1 VKQLDLLGRRFLLAC
16 LGLFLVAFALKLN
29 GSSSFVWRELLND
42 KADGGGL
49 VLGQPRFSRSDEW
62 LAWTPALLWQCE
74 HGFPSENPSLGA
86 GKAPFLYSLP
96 VRNYTMW
103 ARPQLYG
110 FFLFGAEW
118 GYAWYWNVKIFGLL
132 TTVYLLFWTLTKD
145 SKLSIF
151 GTLWVFF
158 SNYIQW
164 WFSCPPMLPE
174 MLSSWAGALVCAV
187 SILEK
192 RSWWARLLLG
202 GAFILCWL
210 NFLLCLYPPF
220 QIPLLYLGV
229 ALFATYL
236 WTQRESGE
244 PSTWQGAVFL
254 ASACICTVVLL
265 VPFFFE
271 LKPTLELLSSTSY
284 PGHRRS
290 GGGSLPFIQYFSGL
304 MNLLDSSLALP
315 KNFSQI
321 NETANFFPLWL
332 PVALVTGRALIAE
345 PRKYSIQI
353 ASLAVVIFLSAYA
366 LCPLPSW
373 ITNPTLLSFCTE
385 VRALLTIGLAN
396 VFFVVLSFP
405 LFQRCLAQW
414 NPKAV
419 VATIGLLGLFT
430 WLYLQNA
437 KVAYPIFLT
446 PWRLWIFLVLD
457 VTLLALLL
465 KARARIFALCFI
477 AILVVTDGRVNPV
490 MTGLGSILRA
500 TPAAAIQKIIRDHP
514 NDAWVAYESNQ
525 LSEFLMALGANV
537 ASGLKIVPDL
547 DFYRAIDPTG
557 ESSSI
562 YNRYSFGFFL
572 FRKDRATAGL
582 RPYTFPS
589 HLVSIHPLNVGMK
602 ARHVRF
608 FVFSKPLGEPAAE
621 GVELVLSFPNNHI
634 WVYQAATTPDRVAL
648 IRSSDGTGDRIHLFS
663 PWPWQP
669 GRNQKCR
676 QG

>member
-1 VKQLDLLGRRFLLAC
+1 VKQLDLLGKRFLLAC
-16 LGLFLVAFALKLN
+16 VGLFLVAFALELN

-49 VLGQPRFSRSDEW
+49 ILGQPRLSRSDEW

-96 VRNYTMW
+96 VRHYTMW

-118 GYAWYWNVKIFGLL
+118 GYAWYWNAKIFGLL
-132 TTVYLLFWTLTKD
+132 TTMYLLFWTLTRD

-151 GTLWVFF
+151 GALLVFF

-174 MLSSWAGALVCAV
+174 MLSSWAGALVFAIC
-187 SILEK
+187 LLK
-192 RSWWARLLLG
+192 RGSWRARLLLG
-202 GAFILCWL
+202 GAFILCSL

-229 ALFATYL
+229 ALFATHV
-236 WTQRESGE
+236 WTQRREPGE
-244 PSTWQGAVFL
+244 EISWQGAALL
-254 ASACICTVVLL
+254 ASACVCAVALL

-271 LKPTLELLSSTSY
+271 LKPTLEVLASTSY

-290 GGGSLPFIQYFSGL
+290 GGGSLSIIQYFSGL

-315 KNFSQI
+315 KSFSQV

-332 PVALVTGRALIAE
+332 PVALVTGKALIAE
-345 PRKYSIQI
+345 PRKYATQI
-353 ASLAVVIFLSAYA
+353 TSLTVVILLSVYA
-366 LCPLPSW
+366 LCPLPWW

-396 VFFVVLSFP
+396 IFFVVLSFP
-405 LFQRCLAQW
+405 LFRRWIAQW
-414 NPKAV
+414 NPKAIT
-419 VATIGLLGLFT
+419 AIIGIFGLFT

-437 KVAYPIFLT
+437 KAAYPTFLT
-446 PWRLWIFLVLD
+446 PWRIWIFLAVDVVVLS
-457 VTLLALLL
+457 LLL
-465 KARARIFALCFI
+465 KTRARIFAPSFI
-477 AILVVTDGRVNPV
+477 AILVLTNGRVNPV
-490 MTGLGSILRA
+490 MNGLGSILRA
-500 TPAAAIQKIIRDHP
+500 TPAGAIQKVIRDHP

-547 DFYRAIDPTG
+547 DFYRAIDPAG
-557 ESSSI
+557 ESGAI

-582 RPYTFPS
+582 RPFSFPS
-589 HLVSIHPLNVGMK
+589 HLVSIHPLNEAMK
-602 ARHVRF
+602 ARHVRY
-608 FVFSKPLGEPAAE
+608 FVFSNPLGEPGAE
-621 GVELVLSFPNNHI
+621 GVELVLSFPGNQI
-634 WVYQAATTPDRVAL
+634 WVYQPQSAPAL
-648 IRSSDGTGDRIHLFS
+648 
-663 PWPWQP
+663 
-669 GRNQKCR
+669 
-676 QG
+676 